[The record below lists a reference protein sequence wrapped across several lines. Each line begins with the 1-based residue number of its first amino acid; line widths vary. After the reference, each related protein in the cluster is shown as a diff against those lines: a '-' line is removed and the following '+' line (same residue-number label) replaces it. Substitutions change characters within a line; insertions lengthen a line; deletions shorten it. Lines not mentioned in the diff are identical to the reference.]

1 MSRLRENLK
10 GGVSLTIQGKLTVY
24 FERPFYRGLF
34 EQTMGDTYRVAK
46 VTFGT
51 QAPTASELLHLIQQ
65 RWEDLHWVAAQDVI
79 LPKLKMTISPKRRS
93 RQARKEV
100 RNAKRTQAT
109 TFLKLAHKRNLQVKK
124 QRRRQLKD
132 QHACEVRLK
141 KQAKRLEKH
150 QGH

>member
-1 MSRLRENLK
+1 MSGLREKLK
-10 GGVSLTIQGKLTVY
+10 GGVSLTNQGKLTVY
-24 FERPFYRGLF
+24 FEQPFYRGLF
-34 EQTMGDTYRVAK
+34 EQVVGDTYRVAK

-79 LPKLKMTISPKRRS
+79 LPKLQMTTSPKRRS

-109 TFLKLAHKRNLQVKK
+109 TF
-124 QRRRQLKD
+124 
-132 QHACEVRLK
+132 
-141 KQAKRLEKH
+141 
-150 QGH
+150 

>member
-65 RWEDLHWVAAQDVI
+65 RWEDLHWG
-79 LPKLKMTISPKRRS
+79 S
-93 RQARKEV
+93 R
-100 RNAKRTQAT
+100 TGCY
-109 TFLKLAHKRNLQVKK
+109 FPQVTDDNKSKK
-124 QRRRQLKD
+124 
-132 QHACEVRLK
+132 A
-141 KQAKRLEKH
+141 
-150 QGH
+150 

>member
-1 MSRLRENLK
+1 MGRLTLGSRT
-10 GGVSLTIQGKLTVY
+10 GCYSPQ
-24 FERPFYRGLF
+24 
-34 EQTMGDTYRVAK
+34 
-46 VTFGT
+46 VTDDNK
-51 QAPTASELLHLIQQ
+51 S
-65 RWEDLHWVAAQDVI
+65 
-79 LPKLKMTISPKRRS
+79 KRRS

-124 QRRRQLKD
+124 QRRKQLKD
-132 QHACEVRLK
+132 QHICEVRLK

>member
-1 MSRLRENLK
+1 
-10 GGVSLTIQGKLTVY
+10 
-24 FERPFYRGLF
+24 
-34 EQTMGDTYRVAK
+34 
-46 VTFGT
+46 
-51 QAPTASELLHLIQQ
+51 
-65 RWEDLHWVAAQDVI
+65 
-79 LPKLKMTISPKRRS
+79 
-93 RQARKEV
+93 
-100 RNAKRTQAT
+100 

>member
-1 MSRLRENLK
+1 
-10 GGVSLTIQGKLTVY
+10 
-24 FERPFYRGLF
+24 
-34 EQTMGDTYRVAK
+34 MGDTYRVAK

-79 LPKLKMTISPKRRS
+79 LPKLQMTTSPKRRS

-109 TFLKLAHKRNLQVKK
+109 TFEASTQAKFAGEK
-124 QRRRQLKD
+124 QRRKQLKD

>member
-1 MSRLRENLK
+1 M
-10 GGVSLTIQGKLTVY
+10 TIQGKLTVY

-79 LPKLKMTISPKRRS
+79 LPKLQMTISPKRRS

-100 RNAKRTQAT
+100 RNAKRDPSNNFFEASTQAKFAGEKATTQAT
-109 TFLKLAHKRNLQVKK
+109 ERPA
-124 QRRRQLKD
+124 
-132 QHACEVRLK
+132 RL
-141 KQAKRLEKH
+141 
-150 QGH
+150 